1 MLVAGI
7 DSSTQSTKV
16 VLCDADDGTV
26 VGTGSAPHPP
36 GTEVDPQA
44 WWDALQRAG
53 DRLLDRAAA
62 VAIAGQQHGS
72 VVLDSEGQVI
82 RPALL
87 WNDMRSAAAA
97 ADLVTEL
104 GGPRWWAEV
113 TGSVPTASFT
123 VTKLRWLAEHEPENA
138 AHVARVLL
146 PHDWLTWKLMTSGG
160 HGDPPGHPGPHGP
173 ETPRSGTTEPVT
185 DRGDASGTGYFAT
198 ATGKWLPEVAAAAL
212 GHEPAL
218 PRVAAPGEAVGQAP
232 GGALLGPGTGD
243 NMAAAL
249 GLGLEPGEVAVSIGT
264 SGTAF
269 AVTAVPAADPSGA
282 VAGFADATGAFLP
295 LVCTVNAGLVLAA
308 AAAMTGT
315 DLAGLAARA
324 LVAEPGASGV
334 TLLPFF
340 DRERT
345 PNLPLATGVMSG
357 LTTANGTAEN
367 LARAA
372 IEGVLCSLAEAVG
385 RLGGEQR
392 RVLLIGGGA
401 RSPAVCAL
409 APGIFGADVE
419 VPAPEEYVALGAA
432 RQAAWAL
439 AGTLRPPAWPR
450 PLSRRYS
457 GAPQPQVRDR
467 YAALRAG
474 TSSWAG
480 GVPPP
485 DQRGEPG
492 L

>member
-1 MLVAGI
+1 MTLVAGI

-16 VLCDADDGTV
+16 VLCDAEDGTV
-26 VGTGSAPHPP
+26 VGTASAPHPP

-44 WWDALQRAG
+44 WWEALQQAG
-53 DRLLDRAAA
+53 SRLLDRAAA

-72 VVLDSEGQVI
+72 VVLDSDGKVI

-97 ADLVTEL
+97 AELVTEL
-104 GGPRWWAEV
+104 GGPRWWAEA

-123 VTKLRWLAEHEPENA
+123 VTKLRWLATHEPANA
-138 AHVARVLL
+138 ARVARVLL
-146 PHDWLTWKLMTSGG
+146 PHDWLTWLLTSGW
-160 HGDPPGHPGPHGP
+160 HSSSRGDPGPRGPGTPG
-173 ETPRSGTTEPVT
+173 SGAAEPVT

-198 ATGKWLPEVAAAAL
+198 AKGQWLPEVAAAAL

-218 PRVAAPGEAVGQAP
+218 PRVAAPGEAVGQTSE
-232 GGALLGPGTGD
+232 GALVGPGTGD

-269 AVTAVPAADPSGA
+269 AVSAVPAADPTGA
-282 VAGFADATGAFLP
+282 VAGFADATGQFLP
-295 LVCTVNAGLVLAA
+295 LVCTVNAGLVLSA

-315 DLAGLAARA
+315 DLAGLDARA
-324 LVAEPGASGV
+324 LTAESGASGV

-340 DRERT
+340 DGERT
-345 PNLPLATGVMSG
+345 PNLPLATGVISG

-372 IEGVLCSLAEAVG
+372 IEGVLCSLAEAVA

-401 RSPAVCAL
+401 RSPAVRDI

-439 AGTLRPPAWPR
+439 AGTPQPPTWPR

-457 GAPQPQVRDR
+457 GAPQPSVRER

-474 TSSWAG
+474 TSAWAG
-480 GVPPP
+480 GLPPP
-485 DQRGEPG
+485 GQRKES
-492 L
+492 

>member
-1 MLVAGI
+1 MLVAGV

-36 GTEVDPQA
+36 GTEVDPRA

-62 VAIAGQQHGS
+62 IAIAGQQHGS
-72 VVLDSEGQVI
+72 VVLDSDGQVI

-87 WNDMRSAAAA
+87 WNDVRSADAATE
-97 ADLVTEL
+97 LVTEF
-104 GGPRWWAEV
+104 GGPQWWADV

-123 VTKLRWLAEHEPENA
+123 VTKLRWLATHEPASA
-138 AHVARVLL
+138 ARVARVLL
-146 PHDWLTWKLMTSGG
+146 PHDWLTMKL
-160 HGDPPGHPGPHGP
+160 
-173 ETPRSGTTEPVT
+173 GTAEPVT

-198 ATGKWLPEVAAAAL
+198 AKGRWLPEVAAAAL

-218 PRVAAPGEAVGQAP
+218 PRVAAPGEAVGQTP

-249 GLGLEPGEVAVSIGT
+249 GLGLQPGEVAVSIGT

-269 AVTAVPAADPSGA
+269 AVTDVAAADPSGA
-282 VAGFADATGAFLP
+282 VAGFADAAGAFLP
-295 LVCTVNAGLVLAA
+295 LVCTINAGLVLSAA
-308 AAAMTGT
+308 ASMTGT
-315 DLAGLAARA
+315 DLAGLATRA
-324 LVAEPGASGV
+324 LAAGSGASGV

-340 DRERT
+340 DGERT
-345 PNLPLATGVMSG
+345 PNLPLATGVISG

-367 LARAA
+367 IARAA
-372 IEGVLCSLAEAVG
+372 IEGVLCSLAEAVAL
-385 RLGGEQR
+385 LGGEQR

-409 APGIFGADVE
+409 APGILGVDVE

-439 AGTLRPPAWPR
+439 AGTAQPPAWQR
-450 PLSRRYS
+450 PPSRRYT
-457 GAPQPQVRDR
+457 GAPQPQVRER

-474 TSSWAG
+474 TSSWAA
-480 GVPPP
+480 GVPAPQERRELSP
-485 DQRGEPG
+485 
-492 L
+492 